1 VTVLNKTELEQKF
14 IARGF
19 EDFRWLDPKNIVVG
33 QWVRMKCLFG
43 CWEYGRNAACPPEVP
58 SVADCERF
66 FREYRTVAVFH
77 FQAAMAKPEDR
88 HAWTKPI
95 DARLLDLEREL
106 FLAGHYKAFLLPM
119 DSCAL
124 CEPCTGRR
132 TTCKE
137 PKKARPTPDS
147 LAMDVYAT
155 VRSIGYPIEVLYDYK
170 QAMNRYAF
178 LFID

>member
-1 VTVLNKTELEQKF
+1 MMDRQALEELFK
-14 IARGF
+14 ARGYR
-19 EDFRWLDPKNIVVG
+19 DFRWIDPKTIVVG

-43 CWEYGRNAACPPEVP
+43 CGDYGKCATCPPEVP
-58 SVADCERF
+58 SVEDCERF
-66 FREYRTVAVFH
+66 FRDYTTVAVFH
-77 FQAAMAKPEDR
+77 FEKAVVKPEDR
-88 HAWTKPI
+88 HAWTKSI
-95 DARLLDLEREL
+95 NDKLLDLEREV
-106 FLAGHYKAFLLPM
+106 FLAGHRKAFLLPM

-132 TTCKE
+132 ATCKE
-137 PKKARPTPDS
+137 PKKARPTPDA

-178 LFID
+178 LLID

>member
-1 VTVLNKTELEQKF
+1 MMDRQALEELFKT
-14 IARGF
+14 RGYR
-19 EDFRWLDPKNIVVG
+19 DFRWIDPKTIVVG

-43 CWEYGRNAACPPEVP
+43 CGDYGKCATCPPEVP
-58 SVADCERF
+58 SVEDCERF
-66 FREYRTVAVFH
+66 FRDYTTVAVFH
-77 FQAAMAKPEDR
+77 FEKTVAKPEDR
-88 HAWTKPI
+88 HAWTKSI
-95 DARLLDLEREL
+95 NDKLLDLEREV
-106 FLAGHYKAFLLPM
+106 FLAGHRKAFLLPM

-132 TTCKE
+132 ATCKE
-137 PKKARPTPDS
+137 PKKARPTPDA

-178 LFID
+178 LLID

>member
-1 VTVLNKTELEQKF
+1 MNRQELEKLF
-14 IARGF
+14 KARGYR
-19 EDFRWLDPKNIVVG
+19 DFRWIDPKEIVVG
-33 QWVRMKCLFG
+33 HWVRMKCRFG
-43 CWEYGRNAACPPEVP
+43 CWEYGHCAACPPEVP
-58 SVADCERF
+58 SVEECERF
-66 FREYRTVAVFH
+66 FREYKTVAVFH
-77 FQAAMAKPEDR
+77 FVKAVEKPEDR

-95 DARLLDLEREL
+95 NEKLLDLEREL
-106 FLAGHYKAFLLPM
+106 FLAGLYKAFLLPM

-132 TTCKE
+132 ATCKE
-137 PKKARPTPDS
+137 PKRARPTPDS

-178 LFID
+178 LLID